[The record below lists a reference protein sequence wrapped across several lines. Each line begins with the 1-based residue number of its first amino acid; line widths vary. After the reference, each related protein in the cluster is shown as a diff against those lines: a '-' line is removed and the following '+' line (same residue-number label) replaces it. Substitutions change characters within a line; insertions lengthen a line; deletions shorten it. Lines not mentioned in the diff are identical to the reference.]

1 VTAAEYIAQA
11 ILRNSQND
19 GDTLAEPDPELLGV
33 LTLQFYDYY
42 QMATGRNPYVFA
54 TQAVLSYSSGGW
66 TIPADAET
74 VVALQRPGGSEVVVV
89 PVDDLQAESGKAAV
103 YRLGRRYFSAG
114 NAADPPANTNLICI
128 YTVIPP
134 TFADLTDEPPTEWPT
149 QFDPMVV
156 NDLALFLAEK
166 DERDTE
172 AARRKAEQERW
183 QARFMAWLTRPELN
197 ARTRFGSPRLVPTP
211 ATQPF
216 GTG

>member
-1 VTAAEYIAQA
+1 MTAAEYIAQA

-19 GDTLAEPDPELLGV
+19 GDTLAEPDPELLAV
-33 LTLQFYDYY
+33 LTLLFYDYY
-42 QMATGRNPYVFA
+42 QLATGRNPYVFA
-54 TQAVLSYSSGGW
+54 KQVVLSYTAGGW

-74 VVALQRPGGSEVVVV
+74 VVMLQRPGGAEVVVV
-89 PVDDLQAESGKAAV
+89 PIDDLEAEKGKPAV

-114 NAADPPANTNLICI
+114 NAADPPANTNLLCI
-128 YTVIPP
+128 HTVIPP
-134 TFADLTDEPPTEWPT
+134 TFADLSDSPPTEWPT

-156 NDLALFLAEK
+156 NDLALMLAEK
-166 DERDTE
+166 DERDVETG
-172 AARRKAEQERW
+172 RRDKLQERW
-183 QARFMAWLTRPELN
+183 QARFMAWLSRPELN